1 MLDINRFFFWHLANF
16 LILIWLLNII
26 LFKPLFRIFDERS
39 KLIDG
44 SLESARDLA
53 KEKDDLL
60 AQVDAKLAKAKEE
73 AKSISEA
80 FRKEG
85 SEAHKQAMEA
95 AQKDAEDMSKKAKTE
110 LAASVQKAKDGLR
123 KDIEVFSGKIVEK
136 MMGA

>member
-44 SLESARDLA
+44 SLESAKELA

-73 AKSISEA
+73 AKAISEA

-85 SEAHKQAMEA
+85 SDVHKQAMEA
-95 AQKDAEDMSKKAKTE
+95 AQKDAEEMSKKAKAE
-110 LAASVQKAKDGLR
+110 LAASVQKAKDGL
-123 KDIEVFSGKIVEK
+123 KNEIEAFSGKIVAK
-136 MMGA
+136 MLGV